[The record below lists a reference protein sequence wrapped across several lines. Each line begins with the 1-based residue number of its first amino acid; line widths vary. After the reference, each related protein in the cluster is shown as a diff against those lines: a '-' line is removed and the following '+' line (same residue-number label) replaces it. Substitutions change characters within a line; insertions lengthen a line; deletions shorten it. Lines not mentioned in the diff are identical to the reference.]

1 MERGRGADQEHDPFT
16 VTAAAPPVDY
26 NSWTVAQLQDELTL
40 RGLATDGLKADL
52 VARLE
57 ADDAAKAAAGG

>member
-1 MERGRGADQEHDPFT
+1 MVGGRGADQERYPFT
-16 VTAAAPPVDY
+16 VTAASPPVDY